1 MGWKTIGAAI
11 FALLVASLVSA
22 AGPAAA
28 QQDLRAA
35 PLAPVAVHN
44 LAAHKPAA
52 RPVATFD
59 PARATDAYLAQ
70 FSGAARARSDS
81 YFEGGYVL
89 ILVDALYAIAVSA
102 LLLWARISARMRS
115 LAQGL
120 TRLRF
125 WQVPIYVAM
134 FVALTTV
141 LTFPLTV
148 YEGFF
153 REHAY
158 GLSNQ
163 DFAQWLGDFG
173 TGFGV
178 EFVAMVI
185 LLTLI
190 YAVIRANERVWWA
203 WGTLVAVV
211 FFAIFAAV
219 QPVFISPLYNHYR
232 PLPESAIKERILAL
246 ARANGIPAD
255 NVYEFDASRQSKR
268 ISANVS
274 GLFGTTRISL
284 NDNLMNRASP
294 REIEAVLGHEMG
306 HYVLSHVWIG
316 ITWIGLV
323 ILLAFLFLDRG
334 FRALVGVF
342 GGNWEVRGIADPAG
356 LPVLSALLA
365 FFFLVATPVTNT
377 ISRTLEAQADIF
389 GLNAARQPDGFA
401 TAALK
406 LGEYR
411 KLDPTALEEFV
422 FYDHPSGRTRIWTA
436 MRWKAAHIDDPDIKA
451 GPVSP
456 Q

>member
-1 MGWKTIGAAI
+1 MGWKTLAASAAAFVVAMAI
-11 FALLVASLVSA
+11 FA
-22 AGPAAA
+22 GNPAAA

-35 PLAPVAVHN
+35 PLAPVKVQSLAVH
-44 LAAHKPAA
+44 KQTPVPA
-52 RPVATFD
+52 VAFD
-59 PARATDAYLAQ
+59 PVGATNAYLAQ

-81 YFEGGYVL
+81 YFEGGYLL
-89 ILVDALYAIAVSA
+89 ILVDAAYAIAVSA
-102 LLLWARISARMRS
+102 LLLWAGISAGMRNV
-115 LAQGL
+115 AQRV
-120 TRLRF
+120 TRSRF

-134 FVALTTV
+134 FVALTTL
-141 LTFPLTV
+141 LTFPLTI
-148 YEGFF
+148 YENYF

-163 DFAQWLGDFG
+163 DLGAWLGDFG
-173 TGFGV
+173 KGFGV
-178 EFVAMVI
+178 ELGATI
-185 LLTLI
+185 IALTII
-190 YAVIRANERVWWA
+190 YAVIRASQRLWWA
-203 WGTLVAVV
+203 WGTLVTVGL
-211 FFAIFAAV
+211 FAIFATV
-219 QPVFISPLYNHYR
+219 QPVFIAPIFNHYR
-232 PLPESAIKERILAL
+232 PLPDSAIKERILTL

-284 NDNLMNRASP
+284 NDNLMNRSSP

-306 HYVLSHVWIG
+306 HYVLSHAAIG
-316 ITWIGLV
+316 ITWFGLV
-323 ILLAFLFLDRG
+323 FLVAFLFLDRG
-334 FRALVGVF
+334 FRALVGTF
-342 GGNWEVRGIADPAG
+342 GGKWEVQNIADPAG

-365 FFFLVATPVTNT
+365 FFFLIATPVTNT

-401 TAALK
+401 TATLK

-411 KLDPTALEEFV
+411 KLDPSPIEEFV